1 MKVILVHG
9 RSQERLESLAL
20 EADWR
25 ASLERGFTKI
35 GRAWPTGATT
45 AFPYYADELMRLVD
59 IVNSPLLTHILER
72 GDAADPMD
80 DFRASM
86 LAEMAAGYGITN
98 QEIQAQYEGVALDR
112 APQNWRWVLATAR
125 ALDRT
130 PLRSKMIDLV
140 TRDVYVYLSS
150 SGTRFAVDSIVA
162 KLMPPQD
169 EPCVVIA
176 HSLGSVVAY
185 NVLNSH
191 PNLDVRLF
199 VTLGSPLGI
208 KAVKE
213 KNGLPL
219 RFPTCVKHWFNA
231 RDPRDIVALRP
242 LDDTFFWIRPPI
254 ENTSG
259 VVNFTDNCH
268 SIEGYLED
276 AAVATRIHSALTES

>member
-1 MKVILVHG
+1 MKLILIHG
-9 RSQERLESLAL
+9 RSQERLESLTL

-25 ASLERGFTKI
+25 ASLERGFAKT
-35 GRAWPTGATT
+35 GRAWPTGVTT
-45 AFPYYADELMRLVD
+45 AFPYYADELIRLMN

-72 GDAADPMD
+72 GEAADPMD
-80 DFRASM
+80 DFRASV
-86 LAEMAAGYGITN
+86 LGEMAAGYGITN
-98 QEIQAQYEGVALDR
+98 REIQAQYEGAALER

-162 KLMPPQD
+162 KLMPPD
-169 EPCVVIA
+169 EPCVVVA

-185 NVLNSH
+185 NVLNSL
-191 PNLDVRLF
+191 PKLDVRLF
-199 VTLGSPLGI
+199 ATLGSPLGI

-219 RFPTCVKHWFNA
+219 RFPTCIERWFNA

-242 LDDTFFWIRPPI
+242 LDDTYFWIRPTI
-254 ENTSG
+254 ENTSK

-276 AAVATRIHSALTES
+276 AAVATIVYTALTGS